1 MQLLNEGLLVQR
13 LNSDSFI
20 VMQCLLFATLVKSSY
35 VCVFRSGFTKNLF
48 LFCSLYIYIYIHI
61 YDVCYSVCT

>member
-1 MQLLNEGLLVQR
+1 MQLLSEGLLVQR

-20 VMQCLLFATLVKSSY
+20 VMQCLLFPTLVKSC
-35 VCVFRSGFTKNLF
+35 VCFSFKFHQELVPFFPF
-48 LFCSLYIYIYIHI
+48 YIYI